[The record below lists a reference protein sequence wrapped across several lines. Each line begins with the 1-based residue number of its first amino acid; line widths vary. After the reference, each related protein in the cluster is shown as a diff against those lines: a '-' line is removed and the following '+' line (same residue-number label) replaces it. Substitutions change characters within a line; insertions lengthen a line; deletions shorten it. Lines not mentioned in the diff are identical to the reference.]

1 MQRKKQR
8 EKDNVG
14 DASKLRVGIVVSRFN
29 PDVTGGM
36 LEGARATLR
45 AWKVKDEHVHVAHV
59 YGSFELPLACAR
71 LIKKKKLDAV
81 IALGCIVKGETRH
94 DEYLAQAT
102 SYGLMRLMLDVN
114 TPVGFGLI
122 TTNNL
127 KQARERSRG
136 ENNKGSE
143 ATTAAL
149 ELALL

>member
-114 TPVGFGLI
+114 TPVGFFLI

-143 ATTAAL
+143 AATAAL

>member
-1 MQRKKQR
+1 MQRKEYAK
-8 EKDNVG
+8 KKTAG
-14 DASKLRVGIVVSRFN
+14 DASKLRVGIAVSRFN
-29 PDVTGGM
+29 SDITAGM
-36 LEGARATLR
+36 LDGARTTLR
-45 AWKVKDEHVHVAHV
+45 EWKVKDANVHVVHVH
-59 YGSFELPLACAR
+59 GSFEIPLACAR
-71 LIKKKKLDAV
+71 LIRKKKLDAV
-81 IALGCIVKGETRH
+81 IAIGCIVKGETRH

-149 ELALL
+149 EPALL

>member
-71 LIKKKKLDAV
+71 LIKKRKLDAV

-102 SYGLMRLMLDVN
+102 SYGLMRLMLATN
-114 TPVGFGLI
+114 TPVRFGLI